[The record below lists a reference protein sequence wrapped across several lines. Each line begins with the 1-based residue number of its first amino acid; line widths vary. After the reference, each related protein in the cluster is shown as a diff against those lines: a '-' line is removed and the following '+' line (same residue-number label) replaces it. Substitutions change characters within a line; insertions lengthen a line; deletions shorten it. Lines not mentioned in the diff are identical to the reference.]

1 MAVKLSTNL
10 GPLKLD
16 HPLINASGTFDVFE
30 AGRILDR
37 DMFADYPFAAYVPK
51 TVTLNPR
58 TGNPPPRLYE
68 TAAGLLNSIGLANKG
83 IEAFIADDLPRLEK
97 LPVPLIVSVAGEHK
111 EDYGRCAG
119 MLEGRGEVA
128 AIELNISCPNI
139 ELDGRALGSD
149 PESTREAVSQAR
161 KATSKFLIAKL
172 TPNVTDIVEIASA
185 AADGGAD
192 CLSVINTIHGMAL
205 DPVTLKPALG
215 HVTGGLSG
223 PAIKPVALR
232 AVYLITR
239 DLDVPVIGMGGATT
253 ARDVMEFLACGAA
266 AVAIGTANF
275 QDPLLAD
282 SLKAELQNLMEQHGY
297 TSVNGLIGV
306 SHKD

>member
-1 MAVKLSTNL
+1 
-10 GPLKLD
+10 
-16 HPLINASGTFDVFE
+16 
-30 AGRILDR
+30 
-37 DMFADYPFAAYVPK
+37 
-51 TVTLNPR
+51 
-58 TGNPPPRLYE
+58 
-68 TAAGLLNSIGLANKG
+68 
-83 IEAFIADDLPRLEK
+83 
-97 LPVPLIVSVAGEHK
+97 
-111 EDYGRCAG
+111 
-119 MLEGRGEVA
+119 
-128 AIELNISCPNI
+128 
-139 ELDGRALGSD
+139 
-149 PESTREAVSQAR
+149 
-161 KATSKFLIAKL
+161 
-172 TPNVTDIVEIASA
+172 
-185 AADGGAD
+185 
-192 CLSVINTIHGMAL
+192 VINTVHGMAL

-275 QDPLLAD
+275 RDPLLAD